1 MKCLQ
6 LKVEIEED
14 VQEPL
19 VTIHCKEKNAFIEQL
34 IAAIQMVDQKLL
46 VNHNNSLTFVPV
58 GEILYI
64 ESVDRKCFVYSV
76 HEVYESSCKLY
87 ELTQQ
92 LSLCSFTQISKSCL
106 VNLTNVESIKTYI
119 DRRLLITMQ
128 GGEQFCLHYSAAL
141 SFFHRYFPQGTLC
154 GAAHDSH
161 GSIRDSSDRIFGLS
175 VRMVSGQ

>member
-6 LKVEIEED
+6 LKVEIEDD

-46 VNHNNSLTFVPV
+46 VSHNNSLTFVPV

-106 VNLTNVESIKTYI
+106 VNLTNVDSIKTYI

-128 GGEQFCLHYSAAL
+128 GGEQLIVSRQYA
-141 SFFHRYFPQGTLC
+141 PQIKEMLG
-154 GAAHDSH
+154 
-161 GSIRDSSDRIFGLS
+161 
-175 VRMVSGQ
+175 VNK